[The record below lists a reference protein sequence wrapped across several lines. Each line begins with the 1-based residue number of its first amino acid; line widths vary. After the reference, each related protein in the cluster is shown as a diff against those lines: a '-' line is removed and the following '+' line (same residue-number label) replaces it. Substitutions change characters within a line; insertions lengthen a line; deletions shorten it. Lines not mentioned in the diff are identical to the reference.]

1 MNIQVENPPRL
12 QVNELAKEFILHNR
26 GGRRISGFSGV
37 SFSVRAGELLA
48 LTGPSGA
55 GKSSV
60 LKTVYRT
67 YTPSR
72 GTICLHRGQGKMV
85 DLAGCSESEML
96 GYRRRHIGFVT
107 QFLKILP
114 RVSALDVVAAP
125 LIEIGTG
132 KEEARE
138 RAAEV
143 LRSLHIREELFSISP
158 LTFSGGEQQRIN
170 IARGVIAPKKL
181 LLLDEPTASLDEQS
195 ASRVLELLQELK
207 RRKICM
213 IAIFHDRERMVQV
226 ADNEY
231 HLEQET

>member
-1 MNIQVENPPRL
+1 MNIQVENPPCL
-12 QVNELAKEFILHNR
+12 QVNDLTKEFTLHNR
-26 GGRRISGFSGV
+26 DGMQINGFSGV
-37 SFSVRAGELLA
+37 SFSVRTGELLA
-48 LTGPSGA
+48 LTGPSGV
-55 GKSSV
+55 GKSSI

-72 GTICLHRGQGKMV
+72 GTIWLHRGQGKMV
-85 DLAGCSESEML
+85 NLAGCSESEML

-114 RVSALDVVAAP
+114 RIPALDVVAAP
-125 LIEIGTG
+125 LIETGTR
-132 KEEARE
+132 KDEARE
-138 RAAEV
+138 RAAEM
-143 LRSLHIREELFSISP
+143 LRALHIREELFSISP

-170 IARGVIAPKKL
+170 IARGIIAPKKL

-195 ASRVLELLQELK
+195 ASSVLQLLQELK
-207 RRKICM
+207 RQKICM
-213 IAIFHDRERMVQV
+213 VAIFHDRERMVQV